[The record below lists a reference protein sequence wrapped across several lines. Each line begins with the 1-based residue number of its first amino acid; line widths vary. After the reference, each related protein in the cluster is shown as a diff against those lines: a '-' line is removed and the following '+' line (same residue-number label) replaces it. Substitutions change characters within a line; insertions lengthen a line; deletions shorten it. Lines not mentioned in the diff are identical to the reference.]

1 MFWKALPT
9 EMIRIKF
16 RFNGSWKGLKEGAPQ
31 NHLYGGFVTP
41 LFHKNKQSLQRCVL
55 FLQMKIQ
62 LTEIP
67 IKAEKRRAHH
77 SIGKAEFWRGSSA
90 GKAEGEFYLILNVM
104 QREHLNRL
112 AEIIL
117 KIPFG
122 FGVFSL
128 NDNLV
133 GVVGN
138 LQVIEQDGKLLD
150 NKIQLLLGKMIAGVG
165 SQKDVMHGEGGNIL
179 LQQGLCV

>member
-1 MFWKALPT
+1 MFWKALLT

-16 RFNGSWKGLKEGAPQ
+16 CFNGSWKGLKEGAPQ
-31 NHLYGGFVTP
+31 NLICDFAAP
-41 LFHKNKQSLQRCVL
+41 LL
-55 FLQMKIQ
+55 LQMKIQ

-77 SIGKAEFWRGSSA
+77 SIGKAEFRRGSSA
-90 GKAEGEFYLILNVM
+90 GKAEGELYLILNVM

-128 NDNLV
+128 NDNLI
-133 GVVGN
+133 GVIGN

-179 LQQGLCV
+179 FQQGLCV

>member
-1 MFWKALPT
+1 MFWKALLT

-16 RFNGSWKGLKEGAPQ
+16 CFNGSWKGLKEGAPQ
-31 NHLYGGFVTP
+31 NLICDFAAP

-67 IKAEKRRAHH
+67 IKAEKGRAHH
-77 SIGKAEFWRGSSA
+77 SIGKAEFRRGSSA
-90 GKAEGEFYLILNVM
+90 GKAEGELYLILNVM

-133 GVVGN
+133 GVIGN

-150 NKIQLLLGKMIAGVG
+150 KKIQLLLGKMIAGVG